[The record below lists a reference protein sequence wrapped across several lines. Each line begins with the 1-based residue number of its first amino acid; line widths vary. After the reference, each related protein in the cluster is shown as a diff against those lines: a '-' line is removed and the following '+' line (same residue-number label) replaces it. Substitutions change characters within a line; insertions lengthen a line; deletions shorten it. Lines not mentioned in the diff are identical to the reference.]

1 MTNESLESKIN
12 RIGSSVDMMRNS
24 QIGPYLFPIEPEY
37 TNWRDEQE
45 AWRKT
50 AILFNQ
56 SYHMTDL
63 YIEGPDCYKLLSALG
78 VNTFNNFGPNK
89 AKQFV
94 VCNYDG
100 YVIGDS
106 ILYGIG
112 ENKVN
117 IVGRPPTINWV
128 SFHAETGDY
137 DVTIRRDERSLYN
150 PQPRETYRFQVQ
162 GPNAQKIF
170 EKVNGGPVGETKFFH
185 MLEFNIGDYKV
196 TGLNHQMS
204 GFPGFEFWGPAD
216 QGDAVKAV
224 LVEAGAEFGL
234 RLGGSRSYSTS
245 AIESG
250 WIPSPMP
257 AIYAGDKMKPY
268 REWLG
273 ANSFEAIASLG
284 GSFVS
289 DNIEDYYQTP
299 WDLGYGF
306 MVKFD
311 HEFIGRAA
319 LEEMAKTKH
328 RKKSWLY
335 WDKEDV
341 LKIFGSMYEQGDNR
355 YKYMELPAG
364 HYTTHPLDKI
374 MKNGKMIGL
383 STYPVYSANIRGWI
397 SLCMIDE
404 DEVIY
409 GDEVT
414 VVWGE
419 PDGGTNKVGVER
431 HIQLDVKAKIAPK
444 PFTQIKA

>member
-1 MTNESLESKIN
+1 MTDKNLETKIN
-12 RIGSSVDMMRNS
+12 RIGSAVDMLRNS

-45 AWRKT
+45 AWRST
-50 AILFNQ
+50 AILFDQ

-78 VNTFNNFGPNK
+78 INTFKNFGANK

-117 IVGRPPTINWV
+117 IVGRPPTINWL
-128 SFHAETGDY
+128 SFHAETGGY
-137 DVTIRRDERSLYN
+137 DVSIRRDERSLYN
-150 PQPRETYRFQVQ
+150 PQPRETFRFQVQ
-162 GPNAQKIF
+162 GPNAQKLF
-170 EKVNGGPVGETKFFH
+170 EKVNGGALPETKFFH
-185 MLEFNIGDYKV
+185 MLKFNIGEYEV

-204 GFPGFEFWGPAD
+204 GFAGYEFWGAAQD
-216 QGDAVKAV
+216 GDAIKAI
-224 LVEAGAEFGL
+224 LVEAGQEFGL
-234 RLGGSRSYSTS
+234 RLGGSRAYSTS

-250 WIPSPMP
+250 WIPSPLQ
-257 AIYAGDKMKPY
+257 AIYAGEKMRPY

-284 GSFVS
+284 GSYVS
-289 DNIEDYYQTP
+289 DDIEDYYQTP

-311 HEFIGRAA
+311 HDFIGRAA
-319 LEEMAKTKH
+319 LEKMAKTKH
-328 RKKSWLY
+328 RKKVWLH
-335 WDKEDV
+335 WDKDDI

-364 HYTTHPLDKI
+364 HYATHPFDKI
-374 MKNGKMIGL
+374 IKNGKMIGL
-383 STYPVYSANIRGWI
+383 STYPVYSANVRGWI

-404 DEVIY
+404 DAAIY
-409 GDEVT
+409 GDEVI

-419 PDGGTNKVGVER
+419 PDGGTSKVAVER

-444 PFTQIKA
+444 PFTQIKN